1 MLWFLAPPTVIKTR
15 TYEIY
20 QYIQALEP
28 QFMLH
33 YRDYI
38 GCYTVGAFAGNPAPK
53 TLQSDGE
60 YQTAL
65 SRLCRDME
73 NSPDILEMF

>member
-1 MLWFLAPPTVIKTR
+1 
-15 TYEIY
+15 
-20 QYIQALEP
+20 
-28 QFMLH
+28 MLH
-33 YRDYI
+33 YRDYNYI
-38 GCYTVGAFAGNPAPK
+38 GCYTVSAFADNPAPK
-53 TLQSDGE
+53 TLKSNGE